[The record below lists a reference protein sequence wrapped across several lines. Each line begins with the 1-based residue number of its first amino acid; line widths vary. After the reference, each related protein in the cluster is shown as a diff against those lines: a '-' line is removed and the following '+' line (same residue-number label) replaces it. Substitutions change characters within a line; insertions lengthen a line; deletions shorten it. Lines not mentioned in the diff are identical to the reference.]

1 MKRNLR
7 ITSLLMV
14 PTIMFSSCASILNSK
29 QQKLN
34 IVTEHA
40 TAKVYVN
47 GELSGEGEQVEA
59 KLSRNMEV
67 QQLKV
72 EQPGF
77 KPEYAVAFQTTKS
90 PLYIMSWIPFGVIF
104 LLPPYADAGP
114 KSFNYKKEDIVVKP
128 ELSIVPRR
136 ENDKYIFLKKTSFN
150 VSKEDLVIK
159 KYNSSKKYN
168 NGKKE
173 SEISNG
179 KSDLKLDNTIFSDAI
194 ADVLKK
200 YGYVDTTRSVLQNK
214 TNTLYL
220 GAEVN
225 NIQFS
230 DINNYK
236 GQFTQNYS
244 VGEVTINW
252 TFYDVYGQTK
262 FEKTTV
268 SKSGEFSP
276 NFYDDSQDYIAII
289 LEDAITASFFEVLKV
304 EEVQKL
310 LKEEQV
316 ETPTFEPLVL
326 KRNNPS
332 SPVKNI
338 SEAQNATVTLKN
350 KDGHGSGIIIDNSGY
365 ILTNFHVVATQEQ
378 NTKVLLKGGE
388 ELACTVVRVNEY
400 ADLALLKV
408 DKKFS
413 SSFNLPTAAEYSAGM
428 DVFAIGTPN
437 SVELGQTLS
446 KGIISGI
453 RTNEGS
459 EWIQTDVS
467 VNPGNSGGA
476 LIDRNG
482 NLLGVVNSKVTG
494 FGIEGIAFCI
504 PAYKVGQFLSLS
516 LE

>member
-1 MKRNLR
+1 
-7 ITSLLMV
+7 
-14 PTIMFSSCASILNSK
+14 MFSSCASILNPK

-47 GELSGEGEQVEA
+47 GELAGEGEQIEA
-59 KLSRNMEV
+59 KLTRDMKV

-72 EQPGF
+72 EQAGF
-77 KPEYAVAFQTTKS
+77 KPEYKVAFQTKKS
-90 PLYIMSWIPFGVIF
+90 PLYIMSWVPFAVLF
-104 LLPPYADAGP
+104 FPPFMDSGP
-114 KSFNYKKEDIVVKP
+114 KSFNYKKGGIVVKP
-128 ELSIVPRR
+128 ELSIVQRKGK
-136 ENDKYIFLKKTSFN
+136 DKYIYLKHTSFN
-150 VSKEDLVIK
+150 VSKEDLVFK
-159 KYNSSKKYN
+159 KYNSHNKYEK
-168 NGKKE
+168 GKKE
-173 SEISNG
+173 SRVSKG
-179 KSDLKLDNTIFSDAI
+179 KDDLKLNNTIFSDAI
-194 ADVLKK
+194 EDVLKK
-200 YGYVDTTRSVLQNK
+200 HGYTDTTRSVLKNK
-214 TNTLYL
+214 TNTIYL

-225 NIQFS
+225 NIEFS
-230 DINNYK
+230 DIRNNK
-236 GQFTQNYS
+236 GDYTQYYA
-244 VGEVTINW
+244 VGQVTINW

-276 NFYDDSQDYIAII
+276 NFYSESQDYVAVI
-289 LEDAITASFFEVLKV
+289 LEDAITASFFEVLKA

-316 ETPTFEPLVL
+316 EAPVFKPLVL
-326 KRNNPS
+326 KRSNPS
-332 SPVKNI
+332 SPVKTI

-365 ILTNFHVVATQEQ
+365 ILTNFHVIANQEQ
-378 NTKVLLKGGE
+378 NTKVILKGGE

-408 DKKFS
+408 DKTFT
-413 SSFNLPTAAEYSAGM
+413 SSFNLPTAAGYSAGM

-446 KGIISGI
+446 KGIISGV
-453 RTNEGS
+453 RNTEDS

-504 PAYKVGQFLSLS
+504 PAYKVSHFLSLS

>member
-7 ITSLLMV
+7 ITCLLMV
-14 PTIMFSSCASILNSK
+14 PTIMLSSCASILNSK

-47 GELSGEGEQVEA
+47 GELAGEGEQVEA
-59 KLSRNMEV
+59 KLTRDMKV

-72 EQPGF
+72 EQAGF
-77 KPEYAVAFQTTKS
+77 KPEYKVAFQTKKS
-90 PLYIMSWIPFGVIF
+90 PLYIMSWIPFAV
-104 LLPPYADAGP
+104 LLYPPFYDSGS
-114 KSFNYKKEDIVVKP
+114 KSFDYKKENIVVKP
-128 ELSIVPRR
+128 ALNIVPRK
-136 ENDKYIFLKKTSFN
+136 EKDKYIFLKNTSFN
-150 VSKEDLVIK
+150 VNKEDLVFK
-159 KYNSSKKYN
+159 TYNSHNKYNK
-168 NGKKE
+168 GKKE
-173 SEISNG
+173 SEISKG

-200 YGYVDTTRSVLQNK
+200 HGYTDTTRSVLQNK
-214 TNTLYL
+214 TNTIYL

-230 DINNYK
+230 DIHNYK
-236 GQFTQNYS
+236 GQFRQNYS

-252 TFYDVYGQTK
+252 TFYDVYGQKK
-262 FEKTTV
+262 FQRSTV
-268 SKSGEFSP
+268 SKSGEFSS
-276 NFYDDSQDYIAII
+276 NFYDEPQDYIEVI
-289 LEDAITASFFEVLKV
+289 LEDAITASFFEVLKAD
-304 EEVQKL
+304 EVQKL

-316 ETPTFEPLVL
+316 EKPSFTPLAI
-326 KRNNPS
+326 KRNNES
-332 SPVKNI
+332 SLVKTI

-350 KDGHGSGIIIDNSGY
+350 KDGHGSGIVIDNEGY
-365 ILTNFHVVATQEQ
+365 ILTNFHVVANQEQ
-378 NTKVLLKGGE
+378 NTTVILKGGE
-388 ELACTVVRVNEY
+388 EIPCTVVRVNEY

-408 DKKFS
+408 NKKFN
-413 SSFNLPTAAEYSAGM
+413 SSFKLPTAAEYSAGM

-437 SVELGQTLS
+437 SIELGQTLS

-453 RTNEGS
+453 RNNKDS

-476 LIDRNG
+476 LIDRDG
-482 NLLGVVNSKVTG
+482 RLLGVVNSKVTG

-504 PAYKVGQFLSLS
+504 PAYKVSQFLSLS